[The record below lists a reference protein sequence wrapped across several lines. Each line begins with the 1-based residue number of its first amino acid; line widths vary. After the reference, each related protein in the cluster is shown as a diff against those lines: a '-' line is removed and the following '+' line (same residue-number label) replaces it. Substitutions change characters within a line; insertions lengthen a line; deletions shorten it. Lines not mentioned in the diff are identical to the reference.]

1 MNKVDEKSINE
12 LQQNVD
18 KFADKFISDD
28 FKVDKEQSVKLNKF
42 FNSFVDIINKY
53 NNLLSDKGKKV
64 FNNIFLNLD
73 KIENKKFSD
82 NTVEQVKTYLKKHD
96 YESIGDLLEKDI
108 SLLGGKKN
116 KSKRNKSKRNKSKR
130 NKSKRNKSKR
140 NKSKRNK
147 SKRNKSRRNKNS
159 KYSKLKGGMV
169 NEDEIKENDC
179 SICLE
184 SLNDNTRGQSV
195 TLHSFNGVPHRYH
208 FNCIK
213 DWVLTRI
220 NENSRV
226 TCPLC
231 KEIINFDELPDELY
245 NDLDIQ
251 EAFLTHPL
259 QAEAVPWVNPYADMA
274 NDVDEDNAEEIAI
287 RVREREDEEE
297 RQMPENILG
306 GLWCV
311 ILFGAFVMIVQSLIN
326 SLSNN
331 VNLTQEQIEV
341 IYFIIAQLMAA
352 LVILD

>member
-1 MNKVDEKSINE
+1 MSKVDEKEISKLQQKMNE
-12 LQQNVD
+12 LQQNIN

-28 FKVDKEQSVKLNKF
+28 FKVDKEQSVKFNKF
-42 FNSFVDIINKY
+42 FEYFIDIISKNK
-53 NNLLSDKGKKV
+53 NLLPEKAKKV

-82 NTVEQVKTYLKKHD
+82 NTVEQVKTYLRKHD
-96 YESIGDLLEKDI
+96 YESIGNLLEKDI

-130 NKSKRNKSKR
+130 NKS
-140 NKSKRNK
+140 
-147 SKRNKSRRNKNS
+147 RRKISS